1 MDDLDNKIKNILS
14 EDIEVSYKY
23 QNMIINTLKERKK
36 NKNVFIKK
44 GFKLITATCACVI
57 VTTSIVFAKDISNWV
72 KGIFNNNS
80 KGIDTAIENGYI
92 LQPDMEY
99 INSNGTEVKIDN
111 LIMDDFNL
119 SFTVNLKFK
128 DEISVNEISSVYLP
142 DMIIIDNENKIIYCQ
157 DKNTFDQYC
166 NENELSLKYKEF
178 NDYNINSGSNW
189 FIKVKNLQDNSV
201 DLVYNLYANNFPKSK
216 EINLLFKQ
224 IEIEKGENSE
234 NKTIIKG
241 DWKLNIEIPEEF
253 YNREAIV
260 YKVKNCSNPK
270 INVTEAI
277 VYNTC
282 MKFTLTTQEELIYD
296 PEDSEDVINQKI
308 SQKVDETREEYLKN
322 VREGNYDKLHSFTS
336 NPYVQ
341 TSNGEKFYPT
351 KNSSEDS
358 GISNDYMTGL
368 VRYWQTFNLTKYDA
382 SQNLKIFLN
391 YKGEDIIIELERKN

>member
-99 INSNGTEVKIDN
+99 INSNGTEVKIYN

>member
-14 EDIEVSYKY
+14 EDIETSYKY
-23 QNMIINTLKERKK
+23 QNMIRNTLKERKK

-44 GFKLITATCACVI
+44 GFKLITATCACIIVATSVI
-57 VTTSIVFAKDISNWV
+57 FAKDISNWV

-128 DEISVNEISSVYLP
+128 DEILVNEISSVYLP

-224 IEIEKGENSE
+224 IEIEKDENSE

-322 VREGNYDKLHSFTS
+322 VREGNYDNLNLFDS
-336 NPYVQ
+336 NPYVE
-341 TSNGEKFYPT
+341 TSNGKRFYT
-351 KNSSEDS
+351 TRNSSED
-358 GISNDYMTGL
+358 GGYSNDYMTGL

-382 SQNLKIFLN
+382 SQNLKVFLN
-391 YKGEDIIIELERKN
+391 YKEEDIIIELERKN